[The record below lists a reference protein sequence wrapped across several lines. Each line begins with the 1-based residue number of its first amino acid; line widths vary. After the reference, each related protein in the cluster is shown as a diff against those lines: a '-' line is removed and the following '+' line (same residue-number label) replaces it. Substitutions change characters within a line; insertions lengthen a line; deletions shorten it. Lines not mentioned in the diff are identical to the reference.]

1 MLLLGFIWSPG
12 LSENI
17 SWSCKCL
24 SNTQSNLW
32 AESEVWSSW
41 TRPKK
46 NILSRKCKGV
56 FDYLGHRSS
65 SVSGWIACFITFS
78 KLHVATLPPMP
89 ARWCTLMQSL
99 HTSCQFSLGLDQSR
113 AEEFHPASEK
123 AKPRIVSGSIL
134 AQCLP
139 FLGLCNAS
147 WARRQELVVR
157 DIGALTKTFAP
168 HFPKKGFS
176 RHFSFYF
183 LVKQ

>member
-1 MLLLGFIWSPG
+1 MLVKVNSMAWVRSLVILD
-12 LSENI
+12 
-17 SWSCKCL
+17 
-24 SNTQSNLW
+24 
-32 AESEVWSSW
+32 A
-41 TRPKK
+41 PKK
-46 NILSRKCKGV
+46 NILLRKCKGV

-168 HFPKKGFS
+168 HFL
-176 RHFSFYF
+176 F
-183 LVKQ
+183 LFWSINNECQKYENEHLF

>member
-1 MLLLGFIWSPG
+1 MLVKVNSMAWVRSLVILD
-12 LSENI
+12 
-17 SWSCKCL
+17 
-24 SNTQSNLW
+24 
-32 AESEVWSSW
+32 A
-41 TRPKK
+41 PKK
-46 NILSRKCKGV
+46 NILLRKCKGV

-123 AKPRIVSGSIL
+123 AKPRIVSGSIS

-147 WARRQELVVR
+147 WERRQELVVR

-168 HFPKKGFS
+168 HFPKKGLLCFS